1 MAGLGIDGLV
11 SGLKT
16 SELIDQ
22 LMAVEANQQT
32 LLKSKKT
39 TTSSL
44 VTALQTLNTKVA
56 SLATAAKTAATA
68 TSWQVVKAT
77 SSDTAI
83 ATATVGE
90 GATPSTL
97 TFRVDAVAASQSTMY
112 TLPAYYDGTP
122 SFTLTAADGST
133 QTLTAASSNITDVLA
148 AFNAD
153 GTGVKASALNV
164 GTAAEPQYRLQLTG
178 TETGA
183 AHAFTLTADNPLDGS
198 SLTTQSIRSAAD
210 ARITLWP
217 GTDAE
222 SMVTSST
229 NVFEK
234 LATGISVTAAK
245 VGTEP
250 ITVTVTRNDT
260 ALSSLASGL
269 VNNLN
274 TVLSE
279 ISSRT
284 ATSTSTATDGTT
296 RVTGGLFSG
305 NTTIRLL
312 QQELSKAGSA
322 SFGSST
328 ASASQVGI
336 VLNKDGTFTFDAEKF
351 AEAMNADPAKV
362 QQVITSI
369 ATSLEKVASTASDE
383 TTGTLT
389 SQVTTWRGEVD
400 DLADR
405 IASWDTRLT
414 DRRAALVKT
423 YANLEVAL
431 SNLQSQSD
439 WLTSQISQLNANN
452 SN

>member
-16 SELIDQ
+16 TELIDQ

-32 LLKSKKT
+32 LLKSKKSS
-39 TTSSL
+39 TSSL
-44 VTALQTLNTKVA
+44 VAALQSLNTKVA
-56 SLATAAKTAATA
+56 SLATSAKTAATA
-68 TSWQVVKAT
+68 TSWQAVKAT
-77 SSDTAI
+77 TSDSAI
-83 ATATVGE
+83 AGATVGE

-164 GTAAEPQYRLQLTG
+164 GTAADPQYRLQLTA

-183 AHAFTLTADNPLDGS
+183 GHAFTLTADNPLDGS
-198 SLTTQSIRSAAD
+198 SLTTQSIRAASD
-210 ARITLWP
+210 AKITLWP

-222 SMVTSST
+222 SVVTSNT
-229 NVFEK
+229 NTFAD
-234 LATGISVTAAK
+234 LATGVTVNAVK
-245 VGTEP
+245 TSTDP
-250 ITVTVTRNDT
+250 VTVTISRNDA

-279 ISSRT
+279 ITSRT
-284 ATSTSTATDGTT
+284 ASSTGTAADGGTL
-296 RVTGGLFSG
+296 VKGGLLSG
-305 NTTIRLL
+305 NTTVRLL
-312 QQELSKAGSA
+312 QQELTRAGSA
-322 SFGSST
+322 SVGNSS
-328 ASASQVGI
+328 AAQVGI
-336 VLNKDGTFTFDAEKF
+336 VLNKDGSFTFDSEVF
-351 AEAMNADPAKV
+351 TTAMAADPAKV
-362 QQVITSI
+362 QEVITSL
-369 ATSLEKVASTASDE
+369 ASGLEKVATTASD
-383 TTGTLT
+383 TTKGTLT
-389 SQVTTWRGEVD
+389 SQITTWQGEVD
-400 DLADR
+400 DLTDR

-423 YANLEVAL
+423 YAALEVSL
-431 SNLQSQSD
+431 SNLQSKSD
-439 WLTSQISQLNANN
+439 WLTSQIAQLNANN

>member
-11 SGLKT
+11 SGLNT
-16 SELIDQ
+16 TELIDQ

-39 TTSSL
+39 STSSL

-56 SLATAAKTAATA
+56 SLATAASSAAA
-68 TSWQVVKAT
+68 ASSWQAVKAT
-77 SSDTAI
+77 SSDTAV

-97 TFRVDAVAASQSTMY
+97 TFRVDVTAAAQSTMY
-112 TLPAYYDGTP
+112 TLPEYYDGTP
-122 SFTLTAADGST
+122 SFTLTAPDGST
-133 QTLTAASSNITDVLA
+133 RTIAAASSNITDVLA

-183 AHAFTLTADNPLDGS
+183 DHAFTLTADNPLDGS
-198 SLTTQSIRSAAD
+198 SLTTQAIRSAAD
-210 ARITLWP
+210 AKITLWP

-222 SMVTSST
+222 SVVTSST
-229 NVFEK
+229 NTFDK
-234 LATGISVTAAK
+234 LATGVSVTAVK
-245 VGTEP
+245 TSTEP
-250 ITVTVTRNDT
+250 TTITVTRNDT

-284 ATSTSTATDGTT
+284 ATSTSTADDGGTL
-296 RVTGGLFSG
+296 VTGGLFSG

-312 QQELSKAGSA
+312 QQELAKAGSA
-322 SFGSST
+322 SVGDSS
-328 ASASQVGI
+328 AAQVGI
-336 VLNKDGTFTFDAEKF
+336 VLNKDGTFTFDQETFTA
-351 AEAMNADPAKV
+351 AMNADPAKV
-362 QQVITSI
+362 QQVISSI
-369 ATSLEKVASTASDE
+369 AAGLEQVATAASDE
-383 TTGTLT
+383 TKGTLT
-389 SQVTTWRGEVD
+389 SQITTWQGEVD

-423 YANLEVAL
+423 YAALEVSL
-431 SNLQSQSD
+431 QKLQSQSD

>member
-11 SGLKT
+11 SGLNT
-16 SELIDQ
+16 TELIDQ

-39 TTSSL
+39 STSSL

-56 SLATAAKTAATA
+56 SLATAATSAAA
-68 TSWQVVKAT
+68 ASSWQAVKAT
-77 SSDTAI
+77 SSDTAA

-97 TFRVDAVAASQSTMY
+97 TFRVDATAAAQSTMY
-112 TLPAYYDGTP
+112 TLPEYYDGTP
-122 SFTLTAADGST
+122 SFTLTAPDGT
-133 QTLTAASSNITDVLA
+133 TRTIAAASSNITDVLA

-210 ARITLWP
+210 AKITLWP

-222 SMVTSST
+222 SVVTSST
-229 NVFEK
+229 NTFDK
-234 LATGISVTAAK
+234 LATGVSVTAVKA
-245 VGTEP
+245 GTEP
-250 ITVTVTRNDT
+250 TTITVTRNDT

-284 ATSTSTATDGTT
+284 ATSTSTADDGGTV
-296 RVTGGLFSG
+296 VTGGLFSG

-312 QQELSKAGSA
+312 QQELARAGSA
-322 SFGSST
+322 SVGDSS
-328 ASASQVGI
+328 AAQVGI
-336 VLNKDGTFTFDAEKF
+336 VLNKDGTFTFDQETFTA
-351 AEAMNADPAKV
+351 AMNADPAKV

-369 ATSLEKVASTASDE
+369 AAGLEKVATAASDE
-383 TTGTLT
+383 TKGTLT
-389 SQVTTWRGEVD
+389 SQITTWQGEVD

-423 YANLEVAL
+423 YAALEVSL
-431 SNLQSQSD
+431 QKLQSQSD